1 MVEEGHFRMSWNI
14 TDVEKLEDAIIQLKL
29 RLVRKIGVRSGM
41 TVVDLGCGQG
51 GFTTALAKT
60 VGENGKVLAV
70 DISDK
75 YLGELMER
83 LEQHGVKNVVTF
95 VRADAAN
102 LEGFVPDEVADVVAS
117 YRLLEEL
124 KHPKD
129 MGKIIKGMARIV
141 RRGGKVG
148 FVELCTEPKNEA
160 EDAYIRL
167 HRESGDSLFEP
178 DEIVEAMRTA
188 ELADI
193 RVEKV
198 ETDVW
203 FSPVLA
209 KQDLS
214 HAQVWFD
221 ADVEKSLG
229 GLIDKYGMK
238 YPALL
243 VFSGAKK

>member
-1 MVEEGHFRMSWNI
+1 VGWRI
-14 TDVEKLEDAIIQLKL
+14 TDAEELEEAILELKL
-29 RLVRKIGVRSGM
+29 KLAQKIGARASM

-60 VGENGKVLAV
+60 VGEQGKVLSV

-75 YLGELMER
+75 YVTGEFTER
-83 LEQHGVKNVVTF
+83 LEKHGVRNIVSF
-95 VRADAAN
+95 IQADAAN
-102 LEGFVPDEVADVVAS
+102 LKGVLPDGVADMVAS

-124 KHPKD
+124 KQPKD
-129 MGKIIKGMARIV
+129 MSRIVKEMARIV
-141 RRGGKVG
+141 KEEGKVCII
-148 FVELCTEPKNEA
+148 ELCTKPRNEA
-160 EDAYIRL
+160 EEAYIRL

-178 DEIVEAMRTA
+178 DEIVEAMKTA

-229 GLIDKYGMK
+229 KLTDKYGMK
-238 YPALL
+238 YPTLL
-243 VFSGAKK
+243 VFSGSKK